1 MSNGNVLDRVIDES
15 DGILISSDAFKAG
28 VSKDQLYSYVKN
40 NNLSRIAHGIYM
52 TEGSWKDEMYI
63 LQLRFPK
70 AIFSHETALYLHDLA
85 EREPVPFTV
94 TVPAKYHA
102 PALSELAKVVYV
114 RDKWYELGVCER
126 ETPDGHKVKV
136 YDLERTVCDL
146 IRKKDDTDPAVFN
159 YALNEYV
166 KSKEKDYLRLMKY
179 AKEFRI
185 EEKLRMI
192 MGVIL

>member
-1 MSNGNVLDRVIDES
+1 MSSESVLDRVIDES

-40 NNLSRIAHGIYM
+40 NRLSRIAHGIYI
-52 TEGSWKDEMYI
+52 TEGSWEDEMYI

-70 AIFSHETALYLHDLA
+70 AVFSHETALYLHDLA

-114 RDKWYELGVCER
+114 RDIWYELGICER

-136 YDLERTVCDL
+136 YDPERTVCDL

-159 YALNEYV
+159 HALNEYV
-166 KSKEKDYLRLMKY
+166 KSREKDYLQLTKY